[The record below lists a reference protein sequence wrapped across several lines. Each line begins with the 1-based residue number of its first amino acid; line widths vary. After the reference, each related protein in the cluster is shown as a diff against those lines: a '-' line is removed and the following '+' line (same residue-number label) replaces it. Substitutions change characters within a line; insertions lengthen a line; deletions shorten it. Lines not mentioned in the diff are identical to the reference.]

1 LDKKIIGVLLIAIL
15 TVVLAAS
22 LSYVFSQPNP
32 NQNNPSPT
40 PTPTPTPTPS
50 PSEEPTEPA
59 FIPSVPEF
67 TLKFVN
73 ETSSLFEVNPSLAE
87 EAWVDEDFF
96 ECGRYIE
103 VRIKNQKV
111 SPTSTR
117 LINHTDI
124 YYKIRV
130 KAHNETNWV
139 ETLDLLSYR
148 YYNASDSDYTTTV
161 VEVSPRQ
168 WLPNIPPGGAVDV
181 QVKALI
187 GQISWSPLFPA
198 LGAGDK
204 YDFVGEESGWSST
217 QTIKVP

>member
-1 LDKKIIGVLLIAIL
+1 MIGVLLIAIL
-15 TVVLAAS
+15 TVVLVAS
-22 LSYVFSQPNP
+22 LSYVFSQPNQTS
-32 NQNNPSPT
+32 NT
-40 PTPTPTPTPS
+40 PTPTASPTPTPS
-50 PSEEPTEPA
+50 PSETPTDASIP
-59 FIPSVPEF
+59 IPSIPEF

-87 EAWVDEDFF
+87 EAWVDEEFF

-103 VRIKNQKV
+103 VKIKNQKV
-111 SPTSTR
+111 SFASTR
-117 LINHTDI
+117 LINHTDL

-168 WLPNIPPGGAVDV
+168 WLPNIPPDGAVDV
-181 QVKALI
+181 QVEALI

-204 YDFVGEESGWSST
+204 YDFVGEESGWSNT
-217 QTIKVP
+217 QTITIP